1 MGLSDLFL
9 HVSNRIF
16 GHLRAVGVVWTGG
29 RGRGSLVK
37 FVKCHFG
44 VVWVVPESDLSV
56 FDFLGGRSTS

>member
-1 MGLSDLFL
+1 M
-9 HVSNRIF
+9 
-16 GHLRAVGVVWTGG
+16 VGPGG

-37 FVKCHFG
+37 LVKCHFG